1 MWVDNYKIHS
11 NSKQKKKRRKKKLEK
26 EGELPF
32 LSNNEKYLPF
42 ECEFHSFLKFQLRS
56 PNAKLQYPVQ
66 NPLYHR
72 DWVH

>member
-11 NSKQKKKRRKKKLEK
+11 NSKQKNEGKKLEK

-42 ECEFHSFLKFQLRS
+42 ECEFHSF
-56 PNAKLQYPVQ
+56 
-66 NPLYHR
+66 
-72 DWVH
+72 